1 MLARFENA
9 AAAMSEMRRYQD
21 QVANN
26 LANANTTGYKKD
38 RVFTEALNERLTKD
52 GAPRTDRRLEQRN
65 DLSGGSLKETGNPL
79 DVALGDEGFFVTQ
92 PRGGGAERYTRAGN
106 FMVGSQGTLRT
117 PEGREVMGE
126 GGPIQI
132 PVEEGGKVNISEG
145 GRITV
150 GQEEV
155 GTLRVATFENPEE
168 LERADGASFLA
179 EDAQPQSAEN
189 PVVLQGT
196 VETSNVDP
204 VTELT
209 NMIEHQR
216 QFEAQQ
222 KTIQTTDGVLGR
234 ATQSLGGM

>member
-9 AAAMSEMRRYQD
+9 AAAMSEMRRYQE

-26 LANANTTGYKKD
+26 LANADTTGYKKD
-38 RVFTEALNERLTKD
+38 RLFTEALNERLTKD
-52 GAPRTDRRLEQRN
+52 GSPRTDRHLQQRN
-65 DLSGGSLKETGNPL
+65 DLTGGSLEETGNPL
-79 DVALGDEGFFVTQ
+79 DVALGEEGFFVTQ
-92 PRGGGAERYTRAGN
+92 PRGGGAERYTRAGH
-106 FMVGSQGTLRT
+106 FVVGSQGTLRT

-132 PVEEGGKVNISEG
+132 PVEEGGKVNISES

-150 GQEEV
+150 GDEEI
-155 GTLRVATFENPEE
+155 GSLRVATFENPEQ
-168 LERADGASFLA
+168 LERAEGASFVA
-179 EDAQPQSAEN
+179 EDVQPQPVEN
-189 PVVLQGT
+189 PVVLQGK

-209 NMIEHQR
+209 NMIEIQR

-222 KTIQTTDGVLGR
+222 KTIRTTDGVLGR

>member
-1 MLARFENA
+1 MLPRFQNA
-9 AAAMSEMRRYQD
+9 AAAMSEMRLQQE

-26 LANANTTGYKKD
+26 LANASTTGYKKD

-52 GAPRTDRRLEQRN
+52 GSPISDRRLEQAN

-92 PRGGGAERYTRAGN
+92 PRGGGAERYTRAGH
-106 FMVGSQGTLRT
+106 FVVGSQGTLRT

-126 GGPIQI
+126 GGPIQL
-132 PVEEGGKVNISEG
+132 PVEQGGDISISKS
-145 GRITV
+145 GRITA
-150 GQEEV
+150 GQQRV
-155 GTLRVATFENPEE
+155 GTLRVATFENPEQ
-168 LERADGASFLA
+168 LERTSGASFA
-179 EDAQPQSAEN
+179 AGDAQPQAAEN
-189 PVVLQGT
+189 PVVLQGK

-209 NMIEHQR
+209 NMIEIQR

>member
-9 AAAMSEMRRYQD
+9 AAAMSEMRRYQN

-26 LANANTTGYKKD
+26 LANADTTGYKKD
-38 RVFTEALNERLTKD
+38 RLFTEALNERLTKD
-52 GAPRTDRRLEQRN
+52 GSPRTDRRLQQRN

-79 DVALGDEGFFVTQ
+79 DVALGGDGFFVTQ
-92 PRGGGAERYTRAGN
+92 AQGGGAERYTRAGH
-106 FMVGSQGTLRT
+106 FVVGPQGTLRT
-117 PEGREVMGE
+117 PEGRQVMGE

-132 PVEEGGKVNISEG
+132 PVEEGGEVKISES

-150 GQEEV
+150 GENEI
-155 GTLRVATFENPEE
+155 GALRVATFDSPEQ
-168 LERADGASFLA
+168 LERAEGASFVADGAQPRPA
-179 EDAQPQSAEN
+179 ED
-189 PVVLQGT
+189 PVVVQGK

-204 VTELT
+204 VAELT
-209 NMIEHQR
+209 NMIEIQR

>member
-1 MLARFENA
+1 MLTRFENA
-9 AAAMSEMRRYQD
+9 AAAMSEMRRHQE

-26 LANANTTGYKKD
+26 LANADTTGYKKD
-38 RVFTEALNERLTKD
+38 RFVTEALNERLTKD
-52 GAPRTDRRLEQRN
+52 GAPRSDRTIGQQN
-65 DLSGGSLKETGNPL
+65 DLSGGSLEETGNPL
-79 DVALGDEGFFVTQ
+79 DVALGGDGFFVTQ
-92 PRGGGAERYTRAGN
+92 AQGGGAERYTRAGH
-106 FMVGSQGTLRT
+106 FVVGNQGTLRT
-117 PEGREVMGE
+117 PEGRQVMGE
-126 GGPIQI
+126 GGAIQL

-150 GQEEV
+150 GDNEI
-155 GTLRVATFENPEE
+155 GALRVATFENPEQ
-168 LERADGASFLA
+168 LERVEGASFVA
-179 EDAQPQSAEN
+179 GDAQPQPAEN
-189 PVVLQGT
+189 PVVVQGK

>member
-9 AAAMSEMRRYQD
+9 AAAMSEMRRYQE

-26 LANANTTGYKKD
+26 LANADTTGYKKD
-38 RVFTEALNERLTKD
+38 RLFTEALNERLTKD
-52 GAPRTDRRLEQRN
+52 GAPRTDRRLQQRN
-65 DLSGGSLKETGNPL
+65 VLSGGSLKETGNPL
-79 DVALGDEGFFVTQ
+79 DVALGSDGFFVTQ
-92 PRGGGAERYTRAGN
+92 AEGGGAERYTRAGH
-106 FMVGSQGTLRT
+106 FVVGSQGTLRT
-117 PEGREVMGE
+117 PEGRQVMGE

-132 PVEEGGKVNISEG
+132 PVEEGGTVNISEG

-150 GQEEV
+150 D
-155 GTLRVATFENPEE
+155 GTEIGSLRVATFDNPEQ
-168 LERADGASFLA
+168 LERADGASFVA
-179 EDAQPQSAEN
+179 EDAQPQPAED
-189 PVVLQGT
+189 PVVVQGK

-209 NMIEHQR
+209 NMIEIQR

>member
-1 MLARFENA
+1 MLTRFENA
-9 AAAMSEMRRYQD
+9 AAAMSEMRLHQE

-26 LANANTTGYKKD
+26 LANASTTGYKKD
-38 RVFTEALNERLTKD
+38 QFFTEALNERLTKD
-52 GAPRTDRRLEQRN
+52 GAPRSDRLIQQNN
-65 DLSGGSLKETGNPL
+65 DLSGGSLKKTGNPL

-92 PRGGGAERYTRAGN
+92 PRGGGAERYTRAGH
-106 FMVGSQGTLRT
+106 FVVGSEGTLRT

-132 PVEEGGKVNISEG
+132 PVEDGGEVSISKG

-155 GTLRVATFENPEE
+155 GALRVATFENPEQ
-168 LERADGASFLA
+168 LERTEGASFVA
-179 EDAQPQSAEN
+179 GDAQPQAAED
-189 PVVLQGT
+189 PIVVQGK

-222 KTIQTTDGVLGR
+222 KTIQTTDSVLGR

>member
-1 MLARFENA
+1 MLPRFQNA
-9 AAAMSEMRRYQD
+9 AAAMSEMRLQQE

-26 LANANTTGYKKD
+26 LANASTTGYKKD

-52 GAPRTDRRLEQRN
+52 GSPISDRRLEQAN

-92 PRGGGAERYTRAGN
+92 PRGGGAERYTRAGH
-106 FMVGSQGTLRT
+106 FVVGNQGTLRT
-117 PEGREVMGE
+117 PEGRAVMGE

-132 PVEEGGKVNISEG
+132 PVEQGGDISISKG
-145 GRITV
+145 GRITAGQQRV
-150 GQEEV
+150 GA
-155 GTLRVATFENPEE
+155 LRVATFENPEQ
-168 LERADGASFLA
+168 LERTSGASFA
-179 EDAQPQSAEN
+179 AGDAQPQAAEN
-189 PVVLQGT
+189 PVVLQGK

-209 NMIEHQR
+209 NMIEIQR

>member
-9 AAAMSEMRRYQD
+9 AAAMNEMRRYQE

-38 RVFTEALNERLTKD
+38 RLFTEALNERLTKD
-52 GAPRTDRRLEQRN
+52 GSPRTDRRIGQRN

-79 DVALGDEGFFVTQ
+79 DVALGDQGFFVTQ
-92 PRGGGAERYTRAGN
+92 PQGGGAERYTRAGH
-106 FMVGSQGTLRT
+106 FVVGNQGTLRT
-117 PEGREVMGE
+117 PDGREVMGE

-132 PVEEGGKVNISEG
+132 PVEENGEVNISKG

-150 GQEEV
+150 GGQEI
-155 GTLRVATFENPEE
+155 GSLRVATFENPEQ
-168 LERADGASFLA
+168 LERAQGASFRA
-179 EDAQPQSAEN
+179 GDAQPQTAED
-189 PVVLQGT
+189 PVVLQGKL
-196 VETSNVDP
+196 ETSNVDP
-204 VTELT
+204 VAELT
-209 NMIEHQR
+209 NMIDIQR

-222 KTIQTTDGVLGR
+222 KTIRTTDGVLGR